1 MLHPSRTHSSK
12 TGALWPLGRV
22 CRFTHW
28 VCCHQS
34 QEFPDRPRLTRA
46 LLQRKGDRK
55 DVCVEVALPFQVPIS
70 GITAPKKGTAAAAAA
85 KLLQS
90 CSTLCDAIDGSPL
103 GSPVPGILQA
113 RTVSGLPLPSPMHER
128 EKGK

>member
-1 MLHPSRTHSSK
+1 M
-12 TGALWPLGRV
+12 
-22 CRFTHW
+22 
-28 VCCHQS
+28 
-34 QEFPDRPRLTRA
+34 
-46 LLQRKGDRK
+46 
-55 DVCVEVALPFQVPIS
+55 CVEVALPFQVPIS

-113 RTVSGLPLPSPMHER
+113 RTVSGLPLPSPMHESEEGNLSR
-128 EKGK
+128 SVGSNSKRPHGLQPTRLLCPWNFPGKSTGVGCHCLLLSKTS

>member
-1 MLHPSRTHSSK
+1 M
-12 TGALWPLGRV
+12 
-22 CRFTHW
+22 
-28 VCCHQS
+28 
-34 QEFPDRPRLTRA
+34 
-46 LLQRKGDRK
+46 
-55 DVCVEVALPFQVPIS
+55 CVEVALPFQVPIS

-113 RTVSGLPLPSPMHER
+113 RTVSGLPLPSPMHESENESAVAQSCPTLSDPTDCSLPGFSVHGIFLTR
-128 EKGK
+128 MV